1 MKKYNLLLITALTL
15 VSFAT
20 TAQAFDSRKC
30 NKILNAGS
38 FKAYKYQGVG
48 EGASSSTSQGTRHDG
63 STKVSSESETE
74 STTSSVDPGITTNYG
89 ISTGEYSS
97 SFGDCDSFALNT
109 IRQERDHYVVL
120 NSDELKKEIAVGHG
134 QFLSM
139 LDDYTLCTDQALPA
153 LHEQLRQ
160 NFDSLVDQSPET
172 MSKKIMSIISSDSK
186 LRATCD
192 TI

>member
-1 MKKYNLLLITALTL
+1 MRAASKLTSTRELVKVLAVLLLKAL
-15 VSFAT
+15 VMM
-20 TAQAFDSRKC
+20 AQPKFLQNLKP
-30 NKILNAGS
+30 NPLPLLWIL
-38 FKAYKYQGVG
+38 
-48 EGASSSTSQGTRHDG
+48 ASPRI
-63 STKVSSESETE
+63 TE
-74 STTSSVDPGITTNYG
+74 SAPANI
-89 ISTGEYSS
+89 
-97 SFGDCDSFALNT
+97 L
-109 IRQERDHYVVL
+109 
-120 NSDELKKEIAVGHG
+120 LKKEIAVGHG